1 MSSFDDAVRKLEA
14 KRDDE
19 ASRKDTDRRAALAAL
34 ATINQ
39 GFRDLAT
46 HLHTR
51 DAPVYQPASGR
62 RFGNSSPVGYVLD
75 YSSNNIYNKKTP
87 FKIELLLTQSGKL
100 WRSGKQYVEVT
111 VDDLMGSGFYVGDRN
126 YLKIIGREL
135 VVSGYDDRSSFVDYL
150 AGRAV
155 ALVTHNKHLDTFR
168 KI

>member
-1 MSSFDDAVRKLEA
+1 MGFQEA
-14 KRDDE
+14 KGLWEKIQAR
-19 ASRKDTDRRAALAAL
+19 
-34 ATINQ
+34 Q
-39 GFRDLAT
+39 GLNKWRPDLEEEYE
-46 HLHTR
+46 
-51 DAPVYQPASGR
+51 DQEG
-62 RFGNSSPVGYVLD
+62 
-75 YSSNNIYNKKTP
+75 NIYNKKTP